1 MTGFVVASPLTAQ
14 AVLQKELVALFS
26 ELAELFGNPRSY
38 GAIYG
43 LLFAEESP
51 ISMDEIIVRLEVS
64 KGTASQG
71 LRHLEDLGAI
81 VREKDGRGHLYAA
94 RLEIRP
100 LVAGFLSKRLLPGLS
115 GGRARLKVLEEL
127 VPQLPSSAQ
136 PGARLRIQRITK
148 WHKRA
153 ATFLPLAEKIL
164 QKD

>member
-1 MTGFVVASPLTAQ
+1 MTPSVVTSPIAAQ
-14 AVLQKELVALFS
+14 DVLQKELVALFS
-26 ELAELFGNPRSY
+26 DLAEIFGNPRSY

-51 ISMDEIIVRLEVS
+51 LSMDEIVARIEVS

-81 VREKDGRGHLYAA
+81 VREKDGRSHRYIA

-115 GGRARLKVLEEL
+115 GGHARIKVLEKL
-127 VPQLPSSAQ
+127 VSQLPPAAQ
-136 PGARLRIQRITK
+136 PGARLRLQRITK

-153 ATFLPLAEKIL
+153 ATFLPIAARIL

>member
-1 MTGFVVASPLTAQ
+1 VVASTHTAQ
-14 AVLQKELVALFS
+14 TALQKELVAIFS
-26 ELAELFGNPRSY
+26 DLAELFGNPRSY

-51 ISMDEIIVRLEVS
+51 LSMDEIIQRIAIS

-81 VREKDGRGHLYAA
+81 VRKKDGRGHLYAA

-100 LVAGFLSKRLLPGLS
+100 LVAGFLNKRLLPGLS
-115 GGRARLKVLEEL
+115 GGRARLKSLAEL
-127 VPQLPSSAQ
+127 VPELPPAAQ

-148 WHKRA
+148 WHNRA
-153 ATFLPLAEKIL
+153 ATLLPFAEKLL